1 MKEAVSN
8 RQGAAHASTQRE
20 RAGGGSAVS
29 LALRLLSL
37 GPLLILILLAAAISQ
52 LTPDFLK
59 PINIGNIIAQ
69 TAVIAIVAIGQQL
82 AILTRGIDLSV
93 GANLAL
99 ATVIGGLVFRSHD
112 SALLVGLAM
121 VASATLVGAINGVV
135 FVYGRLPHPF
145 IITLATLSIC
155 RGLALELA
163 IGHTTMRGMPDW
175 ISTLGGSE
183 IFGVPNS
190 FFVVLAVTLAALI
203 MTKAMVWGRWIY
215 AVGGNPEAALE
226 MGIPVKGVLVSTY
239 VISGFCAGI
248 GAIVLAGRTGASS
261 PLYGNLL
268 ELDTIAAV
276 IIGGASFLGGRGQVG
291 HALVGAVM
299 IGVIRNALN
308 LLSVDVFF
316 QMIAIGLIIVVA
328 VEADVLRSRL
338 EARARSFRRPG
349 PNEFGLDRPGSLSA
363 SGREAIRRRACSQGR
378 QPGGVPQRSSRFA
391 RRQRG
396 RQVDARQM
404 HQRRLC
410 ARCGRNPARRRAV
423 PIHSPAATR
432 HAGIETVYQDLALFD
447 NLTPSQNFYCG
458 REIAFPAWLPRGLRF
473 LNGRTMDREAA
484 AVLERLRVKLPNL
497 DAPVALMSGGQRQ
510 ADSGRARDCV
520 RAQGRDP
527 RRADRRARGARVPQ
541 GPRPD
546 RAAPL
551 EGNAVILITHNMEH
565 VVELADRA
573 IVLRHGR
580 KVGELKP
587 DRANQKELVALIVGA
602 EA

>member
-1 MKEAVSN
+1 M
-8 RQGAAHASTQRE
+8 
-20 RAGGGSAVS
+20 S
-29 LALRLLSL
+29 LALRLLSV
-37 GPLLILILLAAAISQ
+37 GPLLILILLVAAISQ

-59 PINIGNIIAQ
+59 PVNIGNIISQ

-155 RGLALELA
+155 RGLALELS

-183 IFGVPNS
+183 TFGVPNS
-190 FFVVLAVTLAALI
+190 FFVVLAIALAALV

-239 VISGFCAGI
+239 VISGLCVGV

-276 IIGGASFLGGRGQVG
+276 IIGGASFLGGRGHIG
-291 HALVGAVM
+291 HALIGAVM

-338 EARARSFRRPG
+338 EARARSIQAAR
-349 PNEFGLDRPGSLSA
+349 
-363 SGREAIRRRACSQGR
+363 SQ
-378 QPGGVPQRSSRFA
+378 
-391 RRQRG
+391 
-396 RQVDARQM
+396 
-404 HQRRLC
+404 
-410 ARCGRNPARRRAV
+410 
-423 PIHSPAATR
+423 
-432 HAGIETVYQDLALFD
+432 
-447 NLTPSQNFYCG
+447 
-458 REIAFPAWLPRGLRF
+458 
-473 LNGRTMDREAA
+473 
-484 AVLERLRVKLPNL
+484 
-497 DAPVALMSGGQRQ
+497 
-510 ADSGRARDCV
+510 
-520 RAQGRDP
+520 
-527 RRADRRARGARVPQ
+527 
-541 GPRPD
+541 
-546 RAAPL
+546 
-551 EGNAVILITHNMEH
+551 
-565 VVELADRA
+565 
-573 IVLRHGR
+573 
-580 KVGELKP
+580 
-587 DRANQKELVALIVGA
+587 
-602 EA
+602 